1 MAADS
6 TPPARRGGAAGAV
19 AVLLLVLAAVS
30 LITAVVLPV
39 NQLTQPGGAVSVGL
53 TPASLDDVLRE
64 LDGLPAGVALSVDA
78 EGTRARLDVAE
89 LDGPLRVLTELPASL
104 RGLCTAAGALLLWQL
119 LTSIRGG
126 RPFDRRNPR
135 RLVLLAAAVLVGG
148 VGGQLLEAVSRLA
161 VLDAVGSRPGGLFD
175 LGAGVDLT
183 AAVLG
188 VLLLA
193 LAEAFRSG
201 VMLAE
206 DVQGLV

>member
-1 MAADS
+1 MAADP
-6 TPPARRGGAAGAV
+6 TPPARRGGVAGAV
-19 AVLLLVLAAVS
+19 AVLLLVMAAVS

-39 NQLTQPGGAVSVGL
+39 NQLTQPGGTVSVGL
-53 TPASLDDVLRE
+53 TSASLDDVLRE

-89 LDGPLRVLTELPASL
+89 IDGPLRVLTELPASL

-119 LTSIRGG
+119 LTSIRAG

>member
-1 MAADS
+1 MAADP

-53 TPASLDDVLRE
+53 TSASLDDVLRE

-119 LTSIRGG
+119 LTSIRRG

-161 VLDAVGSRPGGLFD
+161 VLDAVGSRAGGLFD